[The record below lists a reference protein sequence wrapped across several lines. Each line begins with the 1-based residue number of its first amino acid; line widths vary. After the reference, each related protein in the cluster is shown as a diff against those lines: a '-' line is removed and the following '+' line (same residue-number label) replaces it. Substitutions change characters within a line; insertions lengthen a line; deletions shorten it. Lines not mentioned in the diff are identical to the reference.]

1 MLYDKSACK
10 AKDHPFQAWHIYI
23 YIRFIVCYTDIFNL
37 VLHSCKTITAIIQN
51 LMFKAH
57 ITDVSVNGPE
67 KGMFKFGE
75 GMESP

>member
-1 MLYDKSACK
+1 MLYDKSAHK
-10 AKDHPFQAWHIYI
+10 AKDHPFQAWRIYI
-23 YIRFIVCYTDIFNL
+23 SGSLYVIQIFL
-37 VLHSCKTITAIIQN
+37 ILCIHSCKTITAIIQN

-57 ITDVSVNGPE
+57 IIDVSIYRPE